1 MKRVFFII
9 PFLLMISVVWAEDSK
24 DRLLKEA
31 EALNQE
37 VVGLSNEG
45 KYREAIS
52 VAEKALAITEKAL
65 GPEHPDLATS
75 LNELALLYETTGQYA
90 EAESLYK
97 RSIAI
102 LEKALGL
109 EDPDVAASLNNLAA
123 LYQTTERY
131 AEAEPLYKR
140 SLAILE
146 KALGPEHPDVA
157 TCLSNIAMLYE
168 TNRRYA
174 EAEPLYKRSIAI
186 REKALGPEHPDVAT
200 SLNKLAAL
208 YQTTGSYAEA
218 EPLYKRSLAIREK
231 ALGPEHPDVAESLN
245 NIAQLYETTG
255 RYAEAEPLYRRSL
268 AILEKALGPEDPDVA
283 RCLNNLA
290 LLYDATGRYAEAEPL
305 YKRSLAIKEK
315 ALGSEHPDVALSLN
329 NLAALYQATGRYAEA
344 EPLYKRSLAIRE
356 KALSSEHPDVAQ
368 SLNNLAQLYETNGRY
383 AEAEPLYKRSLAILE
398 KALGPEHPDVALIMN
413 NLAVLYQATGRNTEA
428 EPLLERALLI
438 RVKAFGP
445 EHPDVALIMNN
456 LAQLY
461 QATGLYPEAEP
472 LLKRALVIREKALGP
487 EHPDVA
493 LSLNN
498 LAGLYET
505 TSRYAEAEPLYK
517 RSLAIKEKAFGPE
530 HPDVALSLNNL
541 AMLSAFINNHPESHK
556 FFLRGFS
563 INDKEREQ
571 VFQMLSEK
579 QKIEYMKQNQFR
591 VQAFISHSSQYM
603 QTAPDA
609 VAETLN
615 AWLRWK
621 GSVAESQSRY
631 MDAALY
637 SENPDVMTKYEQLI
651 SVRRALAKLQLS
663 KPDKLTPAQYK
674 GQIEKLEKQKE
685 ALESELSRLSK
696 NFALDRIAGKA
707 DINKLSEIL
716 PKDSVYIDLAN
727 IKMYNFTEKKWGK
740 SRYLAFVLVPG
751 KQSTVRLLDIADAE
765 ETDGHIK
772 AYLQEMKRATL
783 YESLP
788 RKEVLEREAKILY
801 GLVMKPLKPYIKD
814 KTLIF
819 ISPDGNLN
827 LIPFE
832 VLMTAESRY
841 MMEEVTINYIGAGR
855 DIVRFTDTNVAK
867 EQALIMADPD
877 YDLGLKEE
885 EIVAGEL
892 RAVKSARGAVSKDI
906 RRVKL
911 TKPKHIGRER
921 DGVADLEGVIFPR
934 LQDTKHEADAIE
946 KILALDKKASPQNY
960 QDKKALEEILF
971 AARSPRMLHL
981 ATHGYFLPKE
991 EEPKAEMQ
999 LMGKDNGRMPET
1011 KMENPM
1017 LRSGIVLAGAN
1028 TSLAEGRDDG
1038 IVSAEKIL
1046 GLKLRG
1052 TELVVLSACET
1063 GVGDVQTGEGVFG
1076 LKRAFILSG
1085 AKTVVM
1091 SLWSVP
1097 SKETTE
1103 LMTEFYRLMSEGKKK
1118 SEALRQAKINMMAKK
1133 PNPYYWGAFVMTG
1146 KPD

>member
-1 MKRVFFII
+1 LYKR
-9 PFLLMISVVWAEDSK
+9 S
-24 DRLLKEA
+24 
-31 EALNQE
+31 
-37 VVGLSNEG
+37 
-45 KYREAIS
+45 
-52 VAEKALAITEKAL
+52 LAIWEKVL
-65 GPEHPDLATS
+65 GPEHPDVATS
-75 LNELALLYETTGQYA
+75 LNNIALLYYTTGRYG
-90 EAESLYK
+90 EA
-97 RSIAI
+97 A
-102 LEKALGL
+102 
-109 EDPDVAASLNNLAA
+109 
-123 LYQTTERY
+123 
-131 AEAEPLYKR
+131 PLLQR

-157 TCLSNIAMLYE
+157 MSLNNIALLND
-168 TNRRYA
+168 TTGRYA
-174 EAEPLYKRSIAI
+174 EAES
-186 REKALGPEHPDVAT
+186 
-200 SLNKLAAL
+200 
-208 YQTTGSYAEA
+208 
-218 EPLYKRSLAIREK
+218 LYKRSLAIREK
-231 ALGPEHPDVAESLN
+231 ALGPEHPDVA
-245 NIAQLYETTG
+245 I
-255 RYAEAEPLYRRSL
+255 
-268 AILEKALGPEDPDVA
+268 
-283 RCLNNLA
+283 
-290 LLYDATGRYAEAEPL
+290 
-305 YKRSLAIKEK
+305 
-315 ALGSEHPDVALSLN
+315 SLN
-329 NLAALYQATGRYAEA
+329 NLAFL
-344 EPLYKRSLAIRE
+344 
-356 KALSSEHPDVAQ
+356 D
-368 SLNNLAQLYETNGRY
+368 
-383 AEAEPLYKRSLAILE
+383 
-398 KALGPEHPDVALIMN
+398 
-413 NLAVLYQATGRNTEA
+413 AV
-428 EPLLERALLI
+428 
-438 RVKAFGP
+438 
-445 EHPDVALIMNN
+445 
-456 LAQLY
+456 
-461 QATGLYPEAEP
+461 
-472 LLKRALVIREKALGP
+472 
-487 EHPDVA
+487 
-493 LSLNN
+493 
-498 LAGLYET
+498 
-505 TSRYAEAEPLYK
+505 
-517 RSLAIKEKAFGPE
+517 
-530 HPDVALSLNNL
+530 
-541 AMLSAFINNHPESHK
+541 INKHPESHK
-556 FFLRGFS
+556 LFLHSFS
-563 INDKEREQ
+563 INDNKREQ

-579 QKIEYMKQNQFR
+579 QKIDYMKQNESS

-603 QTAPDA
+603 QTTPDA

-615 AWLRWK
+615 SWLRWK

-663 KPDKLTPAQYK
+663 KPHKLTPAQYK

-696 NFALDRIAGKA
+696 DFALDRMSGKA

-716 PKDSVYIDLAN
+716 PKDSVYIDIAN

-801 GLVMKPLKPYIKD
+801 GLVMKPLEPYIKG

-841 MMEEVTINYIGAGR
+841 MMEEFAINYIGAGR

-867 EQALIMADPD
+867 EQALIIADPD
-877 YDLGLKEE
+877 YDMGLKEE

-892 RAVKSARGAVSKDI
+892 RAAKRVRGAVSKDI

-911 TKPKHIGRER
+911 TTKDIGQER
-921 DGVADLEGVIFPR
+921 DSVADLEGVTFPR

-960 QDKKALEEILF
+960 QDKKAIEEILF

-981 ATHGYFLPKE
+981 ATHGYFLQKEE
-991 EEPKAEMQ
+991 EEPKSGMQ
-999 LMGKDNGRMPET
+999 LMGRDSDRMPET

-1052 TELVVLSACET
+1052 TALVVLSACET

-1103 LMTEFYRLMSEGKKK
+1103 LMTEFYKLMSEGKKK
-1118 SEALRQAKINMMAKK
+1118 SEALRQAKMNMMSKK

-1146 KPD
+1146 NPD